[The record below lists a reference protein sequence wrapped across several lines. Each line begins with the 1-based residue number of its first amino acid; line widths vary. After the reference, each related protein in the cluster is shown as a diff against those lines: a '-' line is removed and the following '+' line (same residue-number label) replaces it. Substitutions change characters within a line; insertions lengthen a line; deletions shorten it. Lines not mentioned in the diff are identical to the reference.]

1 MEGDDYMAKPLLG
14 KEVTDALN
22 ETITKDAASLT
33 AKGIK
38 PALGII
44 RVGEREDDLSY
55 ERGAMKRCEALGLA
69 VRRYLLPEDVTQK
82 VLINTIREANQD
94 PLIHGILM
102 FRPLPE
108 HLDEEA
114 ACQALRPEKDV
125 DGITNGSMAGVFT
138 GGNLGFP
145 PCTAQA
151 CMEILKHYGID
162 CQGKKAVVIGRSLV
176 VGKPAALMLLQ
187 RNATVTIC
195 HTKTQD
201 MPAVCREAEILLVA
215 AGKAGMVDAPYFA
228 PGQIVIDVG
237 IHVNEEG
244 RLCGDVRFEDA
255 DPVVEALTP
264 VPGGVGMVTTSVL
277 AGHVVEAAK
286 RQNNC

>member
-94 PLIHGILM
+94 PLIHGILL

>member
-1 MEGDDYMAKPLLG
+1 MAKPLLG

-22 ETITKDAASLT
+22 ETITKDAALLT

-55 ERGAMKRCEALGLA
+55 ERGAMKRCETLGVA

-94 PLIHGILM
+94 PLIHGILL

-125 DGITNGSMAGVFT
+125 DGITNGSMAAVFT

-201 MPAVCREAEILLVA
+201 MPVVCREAEILLVA

-264 VPGGVGMVTTSVL
+264 VPGGVGTVTTSVL

>member
-1 MEGDDYMAKPLLG
+1 MAKPLLG

-22 ETITKDAASLT
+22 ETITKDAALLT

-55 ERGAMKRCEALGLA
+55 ERGAMKRCETLGVA
-69 VRRYLLPEDVTQK
+69 VRRYLLPEDVTQR
-82 VLINTIREANQD
+82 VLINTIREANQE
-94 PLIHGILM
+94 PLIHGILL

-151 CMEILKHYGID
+151 CMEILTHYGID

>member
-1 MEGDDYMAKPLLG
+1 MAKPLLG

-94 PLIHGILM
+94 LLIHGILM

>member
-55 ERGAMKRCEALGLA
+55 ERGAMKRCEALGVA

-94 PLIHGILM
+94 PLIHGILL

-264 VPGGVGMVTTSVL
+264 VPGGVGTVTTSVL